1 MEKRLRSSLKTSAD
15 EFISSAIKLTLK
27 SSKPSLKTII
37 YAVKPSSDL
46 SSSLPLALHN
56 SILQH
61 TESFQKL
68 LEDDDTTPYV
78 PSPSNSP
85 PSKRQR
91 GNGSVPDSDLDQRKH
106 QILASLQVLS
116 HVVHLCL
123 LNPKKAFS
131 TSDLLPAAQALHNNL
146 RLFESDSVLCLEIAG
161 ICECWW
167 KEGLVERESLISQS
181 LPFLL
186 SRSLTLKKKVDVHR
200 VYMLREAFT
209 LFDFEDE
216 SIEDLRMLLMRC
228 VVSPLYVKTED
239 GQKFVSFAF
248 GLSRQLMKAGLA
260 VVKAQ
265 IPLGRKSVLEGF
277 GGILFRAWKEVEQD
291 LKGEIEDGFLQG
303 IIDSAIHASSCAFAA
318 SLRRV
323 LGGFIR
329 QRTTQGV
336 EKLLFSLAEPMIFR
350 SLQVCFL
357 TSLPSSQR
365 SNIGVKAKP
374 LPTTYLA
381 IFSFP

>member
-1 MEKRLRSSLKTSAD
+1 MEKRLRSSLKTSAE
-15 EFISSAIKLTLK
+15 EFLSSAMKLTLK

-37 YAVKPSSDL
+37 SAVKPSSDL

-56 SILQH
+56 SILSH
-61 TESFQKL
+61 TESFQKTAK
-68 LEDDDTTPYV
+68 DDDNPCL

-85 PSKRQR
+85 PLKRQR
-91 GNGSVPDSDLDQRKH
+91 GNGSGSGSLPETDLDQRRQ

-116 HVVHLCL
+116 HVLHLCL
-123 LNPKKAFS
+123 LSPKKAFS

-146 RLFESDSVLCLEIAG
+146 ILLESDPVLCLEIAG
-161 ICECWW
+161 ICEFWW
-167 KEGLVERESLISQS
+167 KEGLLERETLISQS

-200 VYMLREAFT
+200 VYMLREAFA

-239 GQKFVSFAF
+239 GQRFVSFAF
-248 GLSRQLMKAGLA
+248 GLSRQLMKSGLA

-265 IPLGRKSVLEGF
+265 IPFGRKSVLEGF
-277 GGILFRAWKEVEQD
+277 GGILFRAWKEVGQD

-323 LGGFIR
+323 LGGFIS

-350 SLQVCFL
+350 SLQVCLIHSLASYQPSHYLEL
-357 TSLPSSQR
+357 T
-365 SNIGVKAKP
+365 
-374 LPTTYLA
+374 
-381 IFSFP
+381 